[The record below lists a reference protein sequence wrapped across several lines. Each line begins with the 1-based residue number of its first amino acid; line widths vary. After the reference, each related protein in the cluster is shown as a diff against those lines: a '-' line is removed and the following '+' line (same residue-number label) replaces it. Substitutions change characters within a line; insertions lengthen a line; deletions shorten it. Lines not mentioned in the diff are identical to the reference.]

1 MLDTI
6 DCAVLMVPAHD
17 SWMRGWIDTD
27 ASQMRRFTFHSYPF
41 ADSASPCATVDG
53 SQFRHETGALALQH
67 AASNLRRFD
76 LCVLPVTLGTLGW
89 SRTALACVQGNLATP
104 ILGLLV
110 DIKAPAVSD
119 LLALGMQDFLRFPAC
134 LEEFRVR
141 ATQLIERRS
150 NLDRGSRSIPPE
162 AMSLAPNRR
171 QLGVYEGHVQYGCAR
186 ASRSRPEA
194 AVIERAVLE
203 LDAAPQL
210 HAAEAFRSAKSRVVS
225 SFEQDYLRLAL
236 QRHHGNVARAAR
248 ASCKHRRAFWALMR
262 KHGIDA
268 SVYRRGGAYDA

>member
-41 ADSASPCATVDG
+41 AGANPSTSSPG
-53 SQFRHETGALALQH
+53 SQQLDDTGALALQR

-110 DIKAPAVSD
+110 DIKAPAVND
-119 LLALGMQDFLRFPAC
+119 LLALGMQDFVRYPAC

-141 ATQLIERRS
+141 ATQLAERRS
-150 NLDRGSRSIPPE
+150 SPGSSGRIAMPE
-162 AMSLAPNRR
+162 APAKAP
-171 QLGVYEGHVQYGCAR
+171 GYEHSGICESNMQYGSSR
-186 ASRSRPEA
+186 VLRSRPEA
-194 AVIERAVLE
+194 VAMERAVLE
-203 LDAAPQL
+203 LDGAPQL
-210 HAAEAFRSAKSRVVS
+210 HPTEAFRSAKSRVVS

-268 SVYRRGGAYDA
+268 SVYRRGGEHDA